1 MLGGAL
7 VSLLVAIPSIPTV
20 PWANLPPA
28 VWGAIGYSTIGAM
41 VIAYL
46 FWYQGVKTLGPTHTS
61 MYSNM
66 QPFLAMAFAWLTLGE
81 APTPWQVAGAT
92 FILFGLIIARTAAH
106 EPEAG

>member
-1 MLGGAL
+1 
-7 VSLLVAIPSIPTV
+7 
-20 PWANLPPA
+20 
-28 VWGAIGYSTIGAM
+28 M

-66 QPFLAMAFAWLTLGE
+66 QPFLAMAVAWLTLGE
-81 APTPWQVAGAT
+81 MPTGWQAAGAS
-92 FILFGLIIARTAAH
+92 FILTGLVIARTAAH